1 MNKGKHF
8 FVKKIK
14 NIILK
19 SYLCLTKCFEYMD
32 LNILLILLLGVIIGA
47 IMGWLFAKTQIKTEG
62 FSEKEIAERFI
73 SRDAHQQLQDNFD
86 ILKDDS
92 QYKEQEIRSLNGNLA
107 SASSEKQHLQ
117 TQLARQLEDFSALE
131 TRFQSQFENLANRLL
146 NENSQKFT
154 SHNAQ
159 QMEHILTP
167 LREKIKGF
175 EESIEKK
182 YMDESR
188 ERHSLKNEIEQLR
201 VLNTQLSRDAE
212 NLVLAL
218 KGDNKTQGNWGEF
231 RLELLLEKAGLTKG
245 IHFHSQVVLF
255 DEENNKKQ
263 PDYIIQLPDNKQLVV
278 DSKVS
283 LVAYER
289 YFSESDETLRKQ
301 HLKAHVDSLRA
312 HIKNLSSKNYQQLYQ
327 INSPDYL
334 LLFVPIEP
342 AFTAA
347 LQEDQEL
354 FTEALEKNI
363 VLVTTSTLLAT
374 MRTVSFLWKQDKQKQ
389 HVLEI
394 ARQSGMLY
402 DKFVDF
408 VEDLRKI
415 GFRLDSAKDSF
426 DDAMN
431 KLVDAKRHGDTLI
444 GKAEKIRALGA
455 RNAKLLPKD
464 LVEASADFV
473 EGEEN

>member
-1 MNKGKHF
+1 L
-8 FVKKIK
+8 IK

-19 SYLCLTKCFEYMD
+19 SIFALQNVLKMD
-32 LNILLILLLGVIIGA
+32 LNLILILLLGIGVGA
-47 IMGWLFAKTQIKTEG
+47 IIGWLFAKTQIKTEG
-62 FSEKEIAERFI
+62 FSEKEISERFI
-73 SRDAHQQLQDNFD
+73 SRDAHQQLQDNYD
-86 ILKDDS
+86 ISRDDL
-92 QYKEQEIRSLNGNLA
+92 QYKEQEIRSLETKLA
-107 SASSEKQHLQ
+107 ASNTEIQHLEEQ
-117 TQLARQLEDFSALE
+117 VLRQKADFE
-131 TRFQSQFENLANRLL
+131 TIEQRFQAQFENLANRLL

-154 SHNAQ
+154 LHNSQ
-159 QMEHILTP
+159 QMEQILSP
-167 LREKIKGF
+167 LREKIKTF
-175 EESIEKK
+175 EENIEKK

-188 ERHSLKNEIEQLR
+188 ERHTLKKEITQLAE
-201 VLNTQLSRDAE
+201 LNQQLSRDAE

-231 RLELLLEKAGLTKG
+231 RLELLLEKSGLTKG
-245 IHFHSQVVLF
+245 VHFASQVVLF
-255 DEENNKKQ
+255 DDDNNKKQ
-263 PDYIIQLPDNKQLVV
+263 PDYIVQLPDNKQLII

-289 YFSESDETLRKQ
+289 FFSESDEVLRKQ
-301 HLKAHVDSLRA
+301 HIKAHVDSLRA

-347 LQEDQEL
+347 LQEDQDL
-354 FTEALEKNI
+354 FTDALDRNI

-374 MRTVSFLWKQDKQKQ
+374 MRTVSYLWKQDKQKQ

-444 GKAEKIRALGA
+444 GKAEKIRELGA
-455 RNAKLLPKD
+455 RNAKQLPKELLD
-464 LVEASADFV
+464 TLED
-473 EGEEN
+473 

>member
-1 MNKGKHF
+1 M
-8 FVKKIK
+8 IK

-19 SYLCLTKCFEYMD
+19 SIFALQNVLKMD
-32 LNILLILLLGVIIGA
+32 LNLILILLLGIGVGA
-47 IMGWLFAKTQIKTEG
+47 IIGWLFAKTQIKTEG
-62 FSEKEIAERFI
+62 FSEKEISERFI
-73 SRDAHQQLQDNFD
+73 SRDAHQQLQDNYD
-86 ILKDDS
+86 ISRDDL
-92 QYKEQEIRSLNGNLA
+92 QYKEQEIRSLETKLA
-107 SASSEKQHLQ
+107 ASNTEIQHLEEQ
-117 TQLARQLEDFSALE
+117 VLRQKADFE
-131 TRFQSQFENLANRLL
+131 TIEQRFQAQFENLANRLL

-154 SHNAQ
+154 LHNSQ
-159 QMEHILTP
+159 QMEQILSP
-167 LREKIKGF
+167 LREKIKTF
-175 EESIEKK
+175 EENIEKK

-188 ERHSLKNEIEQLR
+188 ERHTLKKEITQLAE
-201 VLNTQLSRDAE
+201 LNQQLSRDAE

-231 RLELLLEKAGLTKG
+231 RLELLLEKSGLTKG
-245 IHFHSQVVLF
+245 VHFASQVVLF
-255 DEENNKKQ
+255 DDDNNKKQ
-263 PDYIIQLPDNKQLVV
+263 PDYIVQLPDNKQLII

-289 YFSESDETLRKQ
+289 FFSESDEVLRKQ
-301 HLKAHVDSLRA
+301 HIKAHVDSLRA

-347 LQEDQEL
+347 LQEDQDL
-354 FTEALEKNI
+354 FTDALDRNI

-374 MRTVSFLWKQDKQKQ
+374 MRTVSYLWKQDKQKQ

-444 GKAEKIRALGA
+444 GKAEKIRELGA
-455 RNAKLLPKD
+455 RNAKQLPKELLD
-464 LVEASADFV
+464 TLED
-473 EGEEN
+473 

>member
-1 MNKGKHF
+1 
-8 FVKKIK
+8 
-14 NIILK
+14 
-19 SYLCLTKCFEYMD
+19 MD
-32 LNILLILLLGVIIGA
+32 LNLIMILLLGIVLGAVI
-47 IMGWLFAKTQIKTEG
+47 GWLFAKTQIKIEG
-62 FSEKEIAERFI
+62 FSEKEINERFV
-73 SRDAHQQLQDNFD
+73 SKDAYQQLQDNYD
-86 ILKDDS
+86 IARDDM
-92 QYKEQEIRSLNGNLA
+92 QYKEQEIRTLNGDLA
-107 SASSEKQHLQ
+107 SSKAASLHLEEQVFQKKSEF
-117 TQLARQLEDFSALE
+117 EALE
-131 TRFQSQFENLANRLL
+131 VRFQAQFENLANRLL
-146 NENSQKFT
+146 SENSQKFT
-154 SHNAQ
+154 LHNSQ
-159 QMEHILTP
+159 QMEQILMP
-167 LREKIKGF
+167 LREKIKTF

-188 ERHSLKNEIEQLR
+188 ERHSLKKEITQLAE
-201 VLNTQLSRDAE
+201 LNQQLSRDAE

-245 IHFHSQVVLF
+245 IHFNSQVVLF

-263 PDYIIQLPDNKQLVV
+263 PDYIVQLPDNKQLVI

-289 YFSESDETLRKQ
+289 YFSERDETLRKQ
-301 HLKAHVDSLRA
+301 HIKAHVESLRA
-312 HIKNLSSKNYQQLYQ
+312 HIKNLNSKNYQQLYQ

-347 LQEDQEL
+347 LQEDQDL
-354 FTEALEKNI
+354 FTEALDKNI

-415 GFRLDSAKDSF
+415 GFKLDAAKDSY

-444 GKAEKIRALGA
+444 GKAEKIRELGA
-455 RNAKLLPKD
+455 RNAKQLPKELLD
-464 LVEASADFV
+464 TLE
-473 EGEEN
+473 